1 MTLRSRFS
9 HVPILVILALLAL
22 AAVLLLLLYAALA
35 ADLRSQMRA
44 ELQADIRAVRAAD
57 RLQPAVAA
65 IEVLDDQAPAGNGYG
80 PRYILLDPETG
91 AVLAG
96 TLPAWPSVRLDSA
109 GCGEAGALIAC
120 ATRLDD
126 HFPLLIAR
134 PTQPITSARSRILL
148 GLGALVVLVPL
159 IVAGAALV
167 RVAAMRHRIQGIE
180 AALDAFTGGQLKAR
194 PPALGSDLIGRL
206 ADKIGV
212 AMEKLAAL
220 IERQYVTAEQIAH
233 ELKRPVAMAAQ
244 MLQGTPSTERI
255 DACREQMLAMNS
267 LVNAILWVST
277 KSTDVVRVPIAL
289 DRLLASAVSVFEG
302 FAAERGVRIDLDLAE
317 ISICSEPDLLRTAF
331 VNMLDNAI
339 KFTAS
344 PGTVT
349 VRAALREGN
358 AQITIV
364 DEGPGLSA
372 VPPQPGY
379 LIRGRAAA
387 NVPGS
392 GLGLAQAQRI
402 MALLGGAL
410 TLSERREHRGLA
422 VALQLPLPHVDSERA
437 EIVP

>member
-1 MTLRSRFS
+1 MTVRARFS
-9 HVPILVILALLAL
+9 HVPVAVILALLAL
-22 AAVLLLLLYAALA
+22 AGGLLLSLYVALA
-35 ADLRSQMRA
+35 ADLRTQMRA

-65 IEVLDDQAPAGNGYG
+65 IAVLDDQAPSGNGYG

-91 AVLAG
+91 AALAG
-96 TLPAWPSVRLDSA
+96 TLPSWPRISLDAA
-109 GCGEAGALIAC
+109 GCGEAGTLIAC
-120 ATRLDD
+120 TTRLDD

-134 PTQPITSARSRILL
+134 PTLPITSARSRILL

-167 RVAAMRHRIQGIE
+167 RMSAMRRRIEGIE
-180 AALDAFTGGQLKAR
+180 AALDSFTGGELKAR
-194 PPALGSDLIGRL
+194 PPALGNDLVGRL
-206 ADKIGV
+206 ADKIGL

-220 IERQYVTAEQIAH
+220 IARQYVTAEQIAH

-244 MLQGTPSTERI
+244 MLQGTPSAERI
-255 DACREQMLAMNS
+255 DACREQMLEMNS

-289 DRLLASAVSVFEG
+289 DGLLASAVSVFAG
-302 FAAERGVRIDLDLAE
+302 FAAERGVRIDLELAE
-317 ISICSEPDLLRTAF
+317 VSIDSEPDLLRTAF

-349 VRAALREGN
+349 VRCALQRGS
-358 AQITIV
+358 ATITIE

-372 VPPQPGY
+372 FPPEPGY
-379 LIRGRAAA
+379 LIRGPAAA
-387 NVPGS
+387 HVPGS

-402 MALLGGAL
+402 MALLGG
-410 TLSERREHRGLA
+410 TLMLSDRKGRSGSM
-422 VALQLPLPHVDSERA
+422 VALQLPLSHAASDGA
-437 EIVP
+437 EMAL